1 MANKV
6 CSVSWCWRKPGR
18 PRFGQAVFPAGD
30 LAIVAP
36 EAKNKHTHFFKA
48 KLSWPDKPKEQQQQ
62 RQFPGE
68 TNTLLAWS
76 IQPSLEKL
84 WLD

>member
-6 CSVSWCWRKPGR
+6 CSVSRCWRKPGR
-18 PRFGQAVFPAGD
+18 PRFGKAVFPAGD

-36 EAKNKHTHFFKA
+36 EGENKQTYFFKA
-48 KLSWPDKPKEQQQQ
+48 KLGQPDKPEEQQQQ

-68 TNTLLAWS
+68 MNTLLVWS
-76 IQPSLEKL
+76 IKPSLERSRL
-84 WLD
+84 N